1 MNLKLIL
8 IFLIFMSCN
17 SEKKK
22 TIIGIYNSKNET
34 FFDKIFGKYDYW
46 GIGSTLILEKDS
58 TFFMKNCGNILE
70 GTWEVKNDS
79 LNLLINSN
87 RFVIDSLNEIQELR
101 EQLEFDINKSS
112 SFKVKKFLLYKKI
125 LTIES
130 NGDKKS
136 IVLKLKKQ

>member
-1 MNLKLIL
+1 
-8 IFLIFMSCN
+8 
-17 SEKKK
+17 
-22 TIIGIYNSKNET
+22 
-34 FFDKIFGKYDYW
+34 
-46 GIGSTLILEKDS
+46 
-58 TFFMKNCGNILE
+58 MKNCGNILE

-112 SFKVKKFLLYKKI
+112 SFKVKTFLLYTKI
-125 LTIES
+125 LTIAS

-136 IVLKLKKQ
+136 IVLKPKTQ